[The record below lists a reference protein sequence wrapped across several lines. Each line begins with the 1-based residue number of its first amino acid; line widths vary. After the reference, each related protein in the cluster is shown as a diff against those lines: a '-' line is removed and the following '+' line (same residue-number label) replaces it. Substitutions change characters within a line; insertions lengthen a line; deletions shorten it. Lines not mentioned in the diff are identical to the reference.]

1 MKKPKTKTILK
12 YALIAYLLYLV
23 LSLPK
28 KDWDN
33 ARTLTSTDKNGKIV
47 RYQPKQSSYASYL
60 IAWWEDVFQNKGL
73 SYIVDEHILAPI
85 GIKFENE

>member
-12 YALIAYLLYLV
+12 YALIAYMLYLV
-23 LSLPK
+23 LTLPK

-33 ARTLTSTDKNGKIV
+33 KRTIAGKDKKGNIAIYV
-47 RYQPKQSSYASYL
+47 PKQITYTRYL
-60 IAWWEDVFQNKGL
+60 IVWWKDVFQNKGL